1 MKLPQIRIQSQMA
14 QIQIQK
20 TDAQQKI
27 SQPKAELTIQ
37 QPKAVV
43 NIETTPGKLTI
54 DQTQAWEDMNLM
66 HISKRIKKYADDG
79 KAAVLQGIAR
89 RAQQGNELMRIE
101 NDGNPLMSQAVQNG
115 HDQQKS
121 LGITFI
127 PSHFSVKT
135 DYQPA
140 DVNINVQVNKPI
152 IEATPRKPQFEYQ
165 PGKVETSLKQREQ
178 LDIRF
183 TNLLV

>member
-20 TDAQQKI
+20 TDAQQQI
-27 SQPKAELTIQ
+27 SQPRAELKIQ
-37 QPKAVV
+37 QPKAEVS
-43 NIETTPGKLTI
+43 IRTTPGKLNI

-66 HISKRIKKYADDG
+66 HISKRIEKYADDG

-89 RAQQGNELMRIE
+89 RAQQGDELMRIE
-101 NDGNPLMSQAVQNG
+101 NGGNPLISQAIQNG

-121 LGITFI
+121 LGIKFI

-135 DYQPA
+135 SYQPA
-140 DVNINVQVNKPI
+140 EVNIDVQINRPI

-165 PGKVETSLKQREQ
+165 PGKVETSLKQRQDLE
-178 LDIRF
+178 IRF
-183 TNLLV
+183 TNLFV